1 MLVIL
6 GSAVPG
12 PSIPHPH
19 PCGQGEKR
27 GTESHD
33 SMSRP
38 WDQHPAT
45 SPFIAAQD
53 PPNPHFIPG
62 RHRRTSA
69 RPPQEQPGW
78 AMGWEGLK
86 ESGSGAGSAFCPL
99 VTGLWESAAGSQV
112 SAGGQETLSKAE
124 QCRELPCS
132 TRQPSHEGRK
142 EFASSPQRQF
152 QEQLHVLDTGS
163 ECEQSPA

>member
-1 MLVIL
+1 
-6 GSAVPG
+6 
-12 PSIPHPH
+12 
-19 PCGQGEKR
+19 
-27 GTESHD
+27 
-33 SMSRP
+33 
-38 WDQHPAT
+38 
-45 SPFIAAQD
+45 
-53 PPNPHFIPG
+53 
-62 RHRRTSA
+62 
-69 RPPQEQPGW
+69 
-78 AMGWEGLK
+78 MGWEGLK

-112 SAGGQETLSKAE
+112 SAGGQKTLSKAE